1 MTVDQIPKE
10 SLEHPSFE
18 KATEIKKKADTESS
32 DSKTLEE
39 EYPASIQLVF
49 ITIAVI
55 FSIFLAALDQVSVL
69 RKSP

>member
-1 MTVDQIPKE
+1 MTVVQSPKQ
-10 SLEHPSFE
+10 SLEHPNVE
-18 KATEIKKKADTESS
+18 KATEIQKTTDTESA
-32 DSKTLEE
+32 DSKTVEE

-69 RKSP
+69 RKS